1 MKRLALAVLG
11 LVVCGVPARAQSAN
25 ERPTILRDIGFDQ
38 KLGDRIPLDTPFR
51 DETGKSV
58 RLSDYF
64 GRKPVVMNLVY
75 YDCPMLCIVTLS
87 GMASALKE
95 LSWDAG
101 QEFEVITISFDP
113 KEGPEQAAAKKKEF
127 MARYKRPAAEK
138 GWHFLTGDIGAIH
151 RITQAVGFRYVWD
164 QASRQ
169 FAHPA
174 GTVVLTPDGR
184 VARYLF
190 GVEYAPRDLRLALVE
205 AGGGTIGTVV
215 DAVFLACYR
224 YDPMTGRYSAAIMRI
239 LRFFGVLT
247 VLAIVLFVVFHLRR
261 EHARGPQPQAS

>member
-1 MKRLALAVLG
+1 VKRAALFAAVILAGCAA
-11 LVVCGVPARAQSAN
+11 ARAGDN

-38 KLGDRIPLDTPFR
+38 KLGDRIPLDTPFH
-51 DETGKSV
+51 DEAGRAV
-58 RLSDYF
+58 RLADYF
-64 GRKPVVMNLVY
+64 RGKPVVMNLVY
-75 YDCPMLCIVTLS
+75 FDCPMLCTVTLS

-101 QEFEVITISFDP
+101 NEFEVITISFDP

-127 MARYKRPAAEK
+127 MARYKRPGAEK
-138 GWHFLTGDIGAIH
+138 GWHFLTGDIGAIR

-164 QASRQ
+164 QASQQ

-174 GTVVLTPDGR
+174 GTVILTPEGQIS
-184 VARYLF
+184 RYLF

-205 AGGGTIGTVV
+205 SGGGKIGSPI

-224 YDPMTGRYSAAIMRI
+224 YDPMTGRYSAAIMSIVRLAAI
-239 LRFFGVLT
+239 AT
-247 VLAIVLFVVFHLRR
+247 VLALAAFIFVNWRR
-261 EHARGPQPQAS
+261 EHARSTQRLAT

>member
-1 MKRLALAVLG
+1 MTRIALLAVIALAASVA
-11 LVVCGVPARAQSAN
+11 ARAQSN

-38 KLGDRIPLDTPFR
+38 KLGDRIPMETPFR
-51 DETGKSV
+51 DETGRAV
-58 RLSDYF
+58 RLGDYF
-64 GRKPVVMNLVY
+64 RGKPVVMNLVY
-75 YDCPMLCIVTLS
+75 FDCPMLCTVTLS

-101 QEFEVITISFDP
+101 NEFEVITISFDP
-113 KEGPEQAAAKKKEF
+113 REGPEQAAAKKQQF

-138 GWHFLTGDIGAIH
+138 GWHFLTGDIAAIR

-174 GTVVLTPDGR
+174 GTVILTPDGQI
-184 VARYLF
+184 ARYLF

-205 AGGGTIGTVV
+205 SGGGTIGTPI

-224 YDPMTGRYSAAIMRI
+224 YDPMTGRYSAAIMNIVRLAAI
-239 LRFFGVLT
+239 AT
-247 VLAIVLFVVFHLRR
+247 VLALAAFIFVNWRR
-261 EHARGPQPQAS
+261 EHARSAQPSAT